1 MRITHLI
8 CGTLAVGFGGGCTVP
23 PSTAEQ
29 YAGTPQVVDDSV
41 LVFPSGFRY
50 APGLRE
56 LGYIAHLPT
65 TVGVP
70 FLVLSGFEA
79 ESGDRAEHAVFVLRA
94 GQTVADQQARTSVF
108 ALPRTP
114 ADSDT
119 LAAESRLFIG
129 TCTYGGHAGIVQV
142 TTTGDGTDSRHVVR
156 ASEVHADS
164 LVDVTDDSAVPT
176 LQDVLATVERGNC
189 SEVPRVER

>member
-1 MRITHLI
+1 MRITRLI
-8 CGTLAVGFGGGCTVP
+8 CGSLVVGFGSGCTVP
-23 PSTAEQ
+23 PSTADQ

-50 APGLRE
+50 APGLQE
-56 LGYIAHLPT
+56 LGYIGHLPT

-79 ESGDRAEHAVFVLRA
+79 EPGEQAEHAVFVLRA
-94 GQTVADQQARTSVF
+94 GQRVAEQQARTNVF
-108 ALPRTP
+108 AFPRAA

-129 TCTYGGHAGIVQV
+129 SCTYGGHSGIVQI
-142 TTTGDGTDSRHVVR
+142 TTTGDGSGARHVVR

-164 LVDVTDDSAVPT
+164 LVDVIDDSALPT
-176 LQDVLATVERGNC
+176 LQDVLAAIELGNC
-189 SEVPRVER
+189 SEVPRVEW